1 MDGAYKIILFFDPPR
16 EYSRS
21 SYYYFA
27 NIRWRAWVVVA
38 KTPSVKLCF
47 LFFLSFFFPFFLR
60 DNRLLLL
67 LQADPILLIQ
77 WPGENGSKVSA
88 SVLLPFSYRSPVV
101 ECDFN
106 PLPVGVKRL
115 TRNRGEVWLIR

>member
-1 MDGAYKIILFFDPPR
+1 MRRIKSFFFSILLANILVRRIIILPIHAGARGWWLRKHER
-16 EYSRS
+16 ETVFS
-21 SYYYFA
+21 
-27 NIRWRAWVVVA
+27 
-38 KTPSVKLCF
+38 L
-47 LFFLSFFFPFFLR
+47 LSFFFFFRFFLR